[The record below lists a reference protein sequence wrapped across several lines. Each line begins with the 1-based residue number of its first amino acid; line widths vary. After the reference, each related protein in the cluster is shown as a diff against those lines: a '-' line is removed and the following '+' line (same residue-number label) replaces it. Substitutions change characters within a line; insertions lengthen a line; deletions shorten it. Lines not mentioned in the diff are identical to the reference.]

1 MSRHWQRNPAITRMT
16 GSIAIYCRG
25 RRLGM
30 NRPTMGS
37 WAPMS
42 SAAVTR
48 RALAPLAIVTAAAF
62 LFAFLLIVVRL
73 QWGPLEAADH
83 RAAAWLN
90 SLVAGHAAAVSVV
103 KAVTWLGSNGVLWT
117 VTGTAAV
124 VLAIRRR
131 WRLVIYL
138 LVAGAGALT
147 LDPVLKALV
156 GRLRPVVA
164 HPIAYGTGDSF
175 PSGHAL
181 GSIVC
186 YGALFFVFLP
196 ATRGMWRR
204 VFTAV
209 TVTLIAA
216 IGISRLLL
224 GVHYLSDVLG
234 AWALGITW
242 LGITAFAFELSRQAT
257 GQPVTRPL
265 PEGLEP
271 EARADLRPARP
282 EPAAATRHR
291 GRAAA
296 GIVISWVLI
305 LGIVIGFG
313 ELVVKFGNGNVLG
326 DHAVPRWFA
335 AHRTPSLTRWS
346 EVFTTLGAT
355 EAILIVSIAT
365 CVVFLAVT
373 RHWRPVIFIA
383 VLMFGELGAFLTA
396 AAVVKRP
403 RPSVTHL
410 DQHLPTSAYPS
421 GHEAA
426 TACLYIAIA
435 ILVIGHARGWWRWL
449 FLIPAVAM
457 PVLVALSRMYRG
469 EHHPTDVL
477 GSLIFAALWLTATSL
492 LIRPNADGLPRQR
505 RAPAVDSGAVR
516 ACEDSRVGP
525 AENVGGPG
533 G

>member
-1 MSRHWQRNPAITRMT
+1 
-16 GSIAIYCRG
+16 
-25 RRLGM
+25 
-30 NRPTMGS
+30 
-37 WAPMS
+37 
-42 SAAVTR
+42 
-48 RALAPLAIVTAAAF
+48 
-62 LFAFLLIVVRL
+62 
-73 QWGPLEAADH
+73 
-83 RAAAWLN
+83 
-90 SLVAGHAAAVSVV
+90 
-103 KAVTWLGSNGVLWT
+103 
-117 VTGTAAV
+117 
-124 VLAIRRR
+124 
-131 WRLVIYL
+131 
-138 LVAGAGALT
+138 
-147 LDPVLKALV
+147 
-156 GRLRPVVA
+156 VVA
-164 HPIAYGTGDSF
+164 HPVAHGTGNSF
-175 PSGHAL
+175 PSGHSL

-186 YGALFFVFLP
+186 YGAILLVFLP
-196 ATRGMWRR
+196 AVRPGAWRR
-204 VFTAV
+204 TFIAVITALV
-209 TVTLIAA
+209 AL
-216 IGISRLLL
+216 IGISRVLL

-242 LGITAFAFELSRQAT
+242 LGITAFAFELSRQAA
-257 GQPVTRPL
+257 GEPVTDPL

-282 EPAAATRHR
+282 EPSAATRYR

-296 GIVISWVLI
+296 GVVISWVLI

-313 ELVVKFGNGNVLG
+313 ELVVRFGNGNVLG
-326 DHAVPRWFA
+326 DHTVPRWFA
-335 AHRTPSLTRWS
+335 AHRTPGLTRWS

-365 CVVFLAVT
+365 CVVFLSVT

-403 RPSVTHL
+403 RPTVTHL

-421 GHEAA
+421 GHTAA

-492 LIRPNADGLPRQR
+492 LIRPNAAGLARRR
-505 RAPAVDSGAVR
+505 RAPAVDRGAAR